1 MMKEEGCFCKT
12 QPLLLPSVSDS
23 RKILTCLFYPYSS
36 ITALFG
42 PSLLFYSEVISLS
55 LFKELFHPQFFPVLH
70 NHHMVLTQIWSVKKI
85 IIFEKIASF
94 TSPIMSF
101 ICLSLILISFFVA
114 KVRSLL
120 CIQDCFCINR
130 SYHFFT
136 FSLNSKISM
145 YIYYSLLDGFKE
157 GHIFDS
163 YLLCFCFYYPF
174 LSLFLCI
181 KIWNFLFFAF
191 FGGVTCA
198 LCDLKGHW
206 FIFVSI
212 LNLLILI
219 FFCHLLC
226 WSQKNE

>member
-1 MMKEEGCFCKT
+1 
-12 QPLLLPSVSDS
+12 
-23 RKILTCLFYPYSS
+23 
-36 ITALFG
+36 
-42 PSLLFYSEVISLS
+42 
-55 LFKELFHPQFFPVLH
+55 
-70 NHHMVLTQIWSVKKI
+70 
-85 IIFEKIASF
+85 
-94 TSPIMSF
+94 MSF
-101 ICLSLILISFFVA
+101 ICLSLILISFFLA

-181 KIWNFLFFAF
+181 KIWNFLFFCLF
-191 FGGVTCA
+191 WGGYMCLMWLEGSLVYFCIYFKLTYFNF
-198 LCDLKGHW
+198 LLPSTLL
-206 FIFVSI
+206 VSKKWI
-212 LNLLILI
+212 NVYWAYIGM
-219 FFCHLLC
+219 C
-226 WSQKNE
+226 